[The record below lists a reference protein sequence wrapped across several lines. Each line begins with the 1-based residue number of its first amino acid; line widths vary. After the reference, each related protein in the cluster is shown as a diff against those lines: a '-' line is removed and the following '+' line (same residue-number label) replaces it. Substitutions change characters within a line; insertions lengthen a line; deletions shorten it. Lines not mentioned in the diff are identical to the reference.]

1 MENTQ
6 AKTWFITGCS
16 RGIGFE
22 LARMVLEKGGN
33 VVATARERKSLDP
46 LLLVAPGHCLGLDL
60 DVRDIAAIPEAVK
73 MGIDRFGRIDVLVN
87 NAGYGLQG
95 TVEEV
100 SMAQLREQ
108 METNFFGLFA
118 LCQTVAPYMRKQ
130 KGGWIVNVSSM
141 AGMRGMATFGAYN
154 ASKFAVEGMTEALA
168 AEMAPF
174 GVRVSAIE
182 PGPYRTD
189 WAGSSLERS
198 EAMSALL
205 PNSPYSHLNSQFKEM
220 LDSRSGKQPGDPKQ
234 IASVLIEAA
243 DAPKAPLHM
252 VFGDVAIQAVHD
264 RQNHFSQPE
273 FIRYFPHDEYNF

>member
-1 MENTQ
+1 MP
-6 AKTWFITGCS
+6 
-16 RGIGFE
+16 
-22 LARMVLEKGGN
+22 GN
-33 VVATARERKSLDP
+33 
-46 LLLVAPGHCLGLDL
+46 
-60 DVRDIAAIPEAVK
+60 
-73 MGIDRFGRIDVLVN
+73 
-87 NAGYGLQG
+87 GLQG

-182 PGPYRTD
+182 PG
-189 WAGSSLERS
+189 
-198 EAMSALL
+198 ALPHRL
-205 PNSPYSHLNSQFKEM
+205 GWKFTRKV
-220 LDSRSGKQPGDPKQ
+220 G
-234 IASVLIEAA
+234 
-243 DAPKAPLHM
+243 
-252 VFGDVAIQAVHD
+252 GDVSTPSQQSLFPPQQPIQGNA
-264 RQNHFSQPE
+264 RQQV
-273 FIRYFPHDEYNF
+273 RQATR